1 VQRVVAEGGLV
12 QRDGL
17 RRQPVP
23 DDADLRARELW
34 LAYYG
39 PLAGWCQVLVGDTE
53 VAHDIAAESFARLL
67 GRLVGVRDPRAY
79 LYVTAT
85 RLVADHWR
93 ARARD
98 IKLGERIV
106 LHERGTEALDTAWLR
121 DLVERLPDRLRVPV
135 LLHYYADLSVAD
147 VAAALHRP
155 VGTIKRSLNEG
166 RAMLLARIE
175 DPR

>member
-1 VQRVVAEGGLV
+1 MATGGELV
-12 QRDGL
+12 SGEL
-17 RRQPVP
+17 SGHLTAVSV
-23 DDADLRARELW
+23 DLRAHELW
-34 LAYYG
+34 LAHYG
-39 PLAGWCQVLVGDTE
+39 PLAGWCQALVGDPE

-79 LYVTAT
+79 LYVTTT

-98 IKLGERIV
+98 SKLGDRIV
-106 LHERGTEALDTAWLR
+106 LQERGRDVPDTAWLR
-121 DLVERLPDRLRVPV
+121 DLVERLPERLRAPV

-147 VAAALHRP
+147 VATALHRP
-155 VGTIKRSLNEG
+155 IGTVKRLLAEG
-166 RAMLLARIE
+166 RALLLARIE

>member
-1 VQRVVAEGGLV
+1 MVAEGGLV
-12 QRDGL
+12 QRDAL
-17 RRQPVP
+17 RREPASH
-23 DDADLRARELW
+23 DADLRARELW

-39 PLAGWCQVLVGDTE
+39 PLAGWCRVLVGDTE

-98 IKLGERIV
+98 MKLGERIV
-106 LHERGTEALDTAWLR
+106 LQERSGEALDTAWLR
-121 DLVERLPDRLRVPV
+121 DLVERLPERLRAPV

-155 VGTIKRSLNEG
+155 VGTIKRSLSEG
-166 RAMLLARIE
+166 RAILLARIE